1 MADILC
7 RLKLVTDNYEAN
19 LKKSKLQ
26 TTEFTQKTQNA
37 GDGLKKFEGTI
48 SFARASFLK
57 FAGGIGLA
65 VTAGET
71 LNKMMRSNQTTSDLF
86 DNNIN
91 AAKDSV
97 DLFFKSLTTGD
108 WSAFN
113 DGLTGAFSNLKSL
126 SAMMD
131 ELADKKLSLSFIRA
145 DDLKDIEKF
154 EQIAKDTTKPA
165 AERTDAAQNMQG
177 VINHLNKKTRETADF
192 ELKTLNQNYASKSGL
207 NINTDDL
214 KYFTQNTNFSGEL
227 TTEANNAYKTY
238 VKLNSEV
245 AKLKKQF
252 NYEVK
257 NFGFDPTTKN
267 QKAYLD
273 KKKESELYKQE
284 NDFLIKQGWLSEEND
299 EARQATVKT
308 LVEQLGIER
317 EIYSLQKRADETTR
331 GVKTSTT
338 VKNKESYQEGSIGSI
353 DKKISD
359 LEKKLKAA
367 SDTGVRSG
375 IRDALGELKKQKL
388 EIDLEGKDKGSL
400 DYINTYITYLNGE
413 LSAATDVAARY
424 GLRKA
429 IETFNKEKHL
439 IELEATV
446 KPLQSKKI
454 GKVTGKRVK
463 DVVGGK
469 DEEGEKV
476 SPIANKKLKS
486 TISKKDVKINNDYA
500 DSLYAISSMMGSVT
514 NLTNESA
521 TAWASWGSNVLASIA
536 TAIPAIV
543 ALTTAKKAEATA
555 NSEATVTGAM
565 SSVASIPIVGWV
577 MALAAGA
584 AVIASIAAIPKFET
598 GGIVGVNGGVIPG
611 ASFSGDKILARVNSG
626 ELILN
631 RAQQKNIASQLVSG
645 GGASRVDVNVV
656 GRISGRDL
664 ELVMEKR
671 NQFKKRTQ

>member
-7 RLKLVTDNYEAN
+7 KLKLVTDNYESN
-19 LKKSKLQ
+19 LKKSRQ
-26 TTEFTQKTQNA
+26 QMQEFTKKTQNA
-37 GDGLKKFEGTI
+37 SGDFKKFESSIGAAK
-48 SFARASFLK
+48 SSFLK

-65 VTAGET
+65 VSAGEA

-97 DLFFKSLTTGD
+97 DAFFRSLTTGD

-113 DGLTGAFSNLKSL
+113 NGLIGTFGNLKTL

-131 ELADKKLSLSFIRA
+131 ELADKKLSLGFIRA

-177 VINHLNKKTRETADF
+177 VINHLNKKTRETVDF
-192 ELKTLNQNYASKSGL
+192 ELRTLNEGYASKSGL

-214 KYFTQNTNFSGEL
+214 RYFTQNTNFSGDL
-227 TTEANNAYKTY
+227 TTEANNAYKAY
-238 VKLNSEV
+238 VKLNKEV
-245 AKLKKQF
+245 ATLKKQF

-257 NFGFDPTTKN
+257 NFGFDPTSKN

-273 KKKESELYKQE
+273 KKKESDLYKQE
-284 NDFLIKQGWLSEEND
+284 NEFLIKQGWLSEEND

-308 LVEQLGIER
+308 LIEQLGIER

-338 VKNKESYQEGSIGSI
+338 VKGKESYRKGSIGFI
-353 DKKISD
+353 DKEISD

-367 SDTGVRSG
+367 SDVGTRTG
-375 IRDALGELKKQKL
+375 IRKALDGLKKQKL

-400 DYINTYITYLNGE
+400 DYINTNITYLSGE
-413 LSAATDVAARY
+413 LSNATDEATRY

-429 IETFNKEKHL
+429 IEKFNKEKHL
-439 IELEATV
+439 IELEATI
-446 KPLQSKKI
+446 KPLQAKKI
-454 GKVTGKRVK
+454 SGVKGRNVKEDIDSGK
-463 DVVGGK
+463 
-469 DEEGEKV
+469 
-476 SPIANKKLKS
+476 IKS
-486 TISKKDVKINNDYA
+486 KPTITKKDVKINNDYA
-500 DSLYAISSMMGSVT
+500 DSLNAISSMMGSVT
-514 NLTNESA
+514 DLTNESA
-521 TAWASWGSNVLASIA
+521 TAWASWGSNVLASVA

-565 SSVASIPIVGWV
+565 SSVASIPVVGWI

-598 GGIVGVNGGVIPG
+598 GGIVGANGGVIPG

-645 GGASRVDVNVV
+645 GGTSRVDVNVV